1 MGDEHQDEGE
11 PEDIHPVVL
20 MVQPGDGNLD
30 NDNENDEDE
39 DNDGNDDGEDG
50 EEDENNVS
58 VPVVEDDLGRNSIL
72 MSGIFWIIMVCSNRL
87 TIEASPIR
95 ELTASYIFNLLTV
108 NSNSLMNFLEQN
120 SYRYLQI

>member
-1 MGDEHQDEGE
+1 MGDENLDEGE
-11 PEDIHPVVL
+11 PKDIHPVVL

-39 DNDGNDDGEDG
+39 DNDGNDDGEDE

-72 MSGIFWIIMVCSNRL
+72 LSGIFWIIG
-87 TIEASPIR
+87 
-95 ELTASYIFNLLTV
+95 
-108 NSNSLMNFLEQN
+108 
-120 SYRYLQI
+120 LQ